1 MPMMQKQ
8 SLSSIARAVIGA
20 YVRWERWVFVFFG
33 LCLALS
39 FVGMVLAFRYANTV
53 PIPANGGTY
62 IEGSVGDLQPLNPWF
77 TVTNDVNRDV
87 VSLVFSGLLKYNP
100 QTKDIED
107 DLASYTVSKDG
118 KVYTVTLKPD
128 LLWHDSTQETPHPVT
143 SDDIVFTFKTVQ
155 EPDFPN
161 SLLRQNF
168 QGVTMEKIDA
178 RSVRFTLDQPY
189 SFFPSNLTLG
199 LLPARSFEGVPVEL
213 LDQTV
218 DFGLAPVGAGP
229 YKMKSIVETEL
240 STEVTLER
248 WPRALTPEFRL
259 DRIVFRIFPDYQT
272 LLSDLRNLDGIRL
285 VPRRTDSGKPA
296 VPGRFT
302 AVDYSLPQYVAVFFN
317 LDRPALLDAKL
328 RLGLQLGTD
337 KQKISDV
344 AAPSSIVDTP
354 LLEIDNSDWR
364 YAFDPEAAQGA
375 LFESQWYFPE
385 KLHLQRLL
393 EQREANQTG
402 DLKADPVLFLDTGA
416 VLTISGKSP
425 GLSSKNKLHGVPLA
439 SNPTQSGGWI
449 VALPTYGGSGSLKV
463 GLNLLR
469 LTDEKGKILDSVY
482 VRRIT
487 DAVEYQRA
495 MNEQKL
501 VEQFVKSR
509 DPATPAAQ
517 RITVADLSVDHGYLR
532 RKKPED
538 PIGTRVN
545 DRGEHLTLTL
555 LTSPSP
561 ISYKSVAEEIKRQW
575 AQLGVDVRID
585 IPETRTAF
593 EERLL
598 KRDYDLLLFGQSLL
612 NNLDSYP
619 YWHSSGIQHVT
630 ENRADLRLDAYNLS
644 QYRSFQ
650 ADALLESVRGNT
662 TETDRQKSLKDLQT
676 ILKRDVPAV
685 FLYSPLYTYAYRE
698 GIKGVELGHLSM
710 HSDRFLTLYRW
721 YIKEDRVFKTGKGW
735 LSFFGWLSTLFQKE
749 NDLTPVLEPEITSSG
764 SSVGSSPSSDH

>member
-1 MPMMQKQ
+1 MKMNR
-8 SLSSIARAVIGA
+8 SLPAAARAILSA
-20 YVRWERWVFVFFG
+20 YVRWERWVFVFLFF
-33 LCLALS
+33 CLAIG
-39 FVGMVLAFRYANTV
+39 FVGTLLAFRYANTV
-53 PIPANGGTY
+53 PVPANGGTY

-77 TVTNDVNRDV
+77 TVTNDVNRDI

-100 QTKDIED
+100 QTKDIEP
-107 DLASYTVSKDG
+107 DLADYTVSNDG
-118 KVYTVTLKPD
+118 KTYTVTLKPD
-128 LLWHDSTQETPHPVT
+128 LFWQDSTEENPHPVT
-143 SDDIVFTFKTVQ
+143 ADDVVFTFKTVQ
-155 EPDFPN
+155 DPEFPN

-168 QGVTMEKIDA
+168 HGVTIEKTNDRTI
-178 RSVRFTLDQPY
+178 VFKLDQPY

-199 LLPARSFEGVPVEL
+199 LLPAKSFEGVPVGM
-213 LDQTV
+213 LDQTL

-248 WPRALTPEFRL
+248 WPRTLKPDFRL

-272 LLSDLRNLDGIRL
+272 LLSDLRNLDGIRHA
-285 VPRRTDSGKPA
+285 PRTEAGKPA
-296 VPGRFT
+296 VPSRFV
-302 AVDYSLPQYVAVFFN
+302 AVDYSLPQYVAVFYN
-317 LDRPALLDAKL
+317 LDRPALLDVKL

-337 KQKISDV
+337 KQKIANIATPV
-344 AAPSSIVDTP
+344 AIVDTP
-354 LLEIDNSDWR
+354 LLEIDNADWR
-364 YAFDPEAAQGA
+364 YAFDPQAAQGA

-385 KLHLQRLL
+385 KVHLQRLL
-393 EQREANQTG
+393 EQREANDTG
-402 DLKADPVLFLDTGA
+402 DLKVEPVLFLDTGA
-416 VLTISGKSP
+416 VLTINGKTP
-425 GLSSKNKLHGVPLA
+425 GLSSKNKVNGVPLQ
-439 SNPTQSGGWI
+439 SNPTESGAWL
-449 VALPTYGGSGSLKV
+449 VALPTYGGTGSLRV

-495 MNEQKL
+495 MNEQRL
-501 VEQFVKSR
+501 VTQFLRSR
-509 DPATPAAQ
+509 DPATPASEH
-517 RITVADLSVDHGYLR
+517 ITVADLSVDHGYLR
-532 RKKPED
+532 RKRADD
-538 PIGTRVN
+538 PIGVRIN
-545 DRGEHLTLTL
+545 DRGDHLSLTL

-561 ISYKSVAEEIKRQW
+561 LIYKDVAEEIKRQW
-575 AQLGVDVRID
+575 AALGVDVRVE
-585 IPETRTAF
+585 IPETRAAF

-644 QYRSFQ
+644 QYRSFS
-650 ADALLESVRGNT
+650 ADSLLETIRGNT
-662 TETDRQKSLKDLQT
+662 TEAERQQALKDLQN

-710 HSDRFLTLYRW
+710 HSDRFLTLHRW
-721 YIKEDRVFKTGKGW
+721 YIKEDRVFRSGKGW
-735 LSFFGWLSTLFQKE
+735 LSIFGWLSTLFGKDE
-749 NDLTPVLEPEITSSG
+749 ASPAVIEPESTTSG
-764 SSVGSSPSSDH
+764 ATVGSAPSSDH